1 MLMQVILE
9 KDFDELGLEG
19 DLVNVAA
26 GYARNF
32 LIPKNIA
39 QEATP
44 GNLKAFELKRKKIE
58 VKRLRAKEEAEKLA
72 AAIEGTNLV
81 FNEKAGEEGK
91 LYGSVTSMDIAE
103 ALEKKGIV
111 VDRKKIVIEKPI
123 KSLGEYDIMVKV
135 YPGVTSTIS
144 VDVRGLEES

>member
-1 MLMQVILE
+1 MKVILE

-19 DLVNVAA
+19 DLVNVAD

-39 QEATP
+39 LEATS

-72 AAIEGTNLV
+72 AALEGVTLV

-91 LYGSVTSMDIAE
+91 LYGSVTSMDIAA
-103 ALEKKGIV
+103 ALEKKGVV

-123 KSLGEYDIMVKV
+123 KSLGEYDVLIKV
-135 YPGVTSTIS
+135 YPTVTST
-144 VDVRGLEES
+144 VNVEVRSLEES

>member
-19 DLVNVAA
+19 DLVTVAA

-39 QEATP
+39 MEATP
-44 GNLKAFELKRKKIE
+44 GNLKAFELKKKKIE

-72 AAIEGTNLV
+72 AALEGVSLV

-103 ALEKKGIV
+103 AIEKKGIV
-111 VDRKKIVIEKPI
+111 VDRKKIVIDKPI
-123 KSLGEYDIMVKV
+123 KTIGEYNVLIKV
-135 YPGVTSTIS
+135 YPNVTST
-144 VDVRGLEES
+144 VKVEVRSLEES